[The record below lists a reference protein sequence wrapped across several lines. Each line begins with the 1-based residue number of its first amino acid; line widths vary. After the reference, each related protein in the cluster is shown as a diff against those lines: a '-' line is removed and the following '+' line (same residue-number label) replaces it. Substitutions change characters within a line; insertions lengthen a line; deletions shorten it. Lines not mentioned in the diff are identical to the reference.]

1 MDTRTQTGADD
12 GQRVFL
18 YNLIGRPVG
27 KDVRHVLTFDW
38 QRDSQLDGHI
48 HQHSHNRKN
57 VMLIAS
63 NFIHYLHVFTRNG
76 TEKILLFI
84 LKPLLILLGVRL
96 VANRCQTFGLGVVV
110 VEAHVQLLVKFID
123 EVLHG
128 LEAHHLREVLQLWEL
143 FAAERRQ
150 RNGFCEAGRQ
160 AARSRAPPSWR
171 AADPRILRPGTPE
184 GPPYWC
190 PLDHTLTWRLW
201 LQQSLIKNMII
212 VNLLFNIS
220 NLRLKHKM

>member
-1 MDTRTQTGADD
+1 MDTRTQTGAGD

-48 HQHSHNRKN
+48 HQHSHNSIHATFL
-57 VMLIAS
+57 VMLNAS
-63 NFIHYLHVFTRNG
+63 NFIHNLHVFTRNG

-96 VANRCQTFGLGVVV
+96 VANRCQTFCLGVVI
-110 VEAHVQLLVKFID
+110 VEAHVQLLIKFID

-128 LEAHHLREVLQLWEL
+128 LEAHHLREVLQL
-143 FAAERRQ
+143 
-150 RNGFCEAGRQ
+150 
-160 AARSRAPPSWR
+160 
-171 AADPRILRPGTPE
+171 
-184 GPPYWC
+184 
-190 PLDHTLTWRLW
+190 
-201 LQQSLIKNMII
+201 
-212 VNLLFNIS
+212 
-220 NLRLKHKM
+220 

>member
-150 RNGFCEAGRQ
+150 RNGFVR
-160 AARSRAPPSWR
+160 P
-171 AADPRILRPGTPE
+171 ADRLLLHLE
-184 GPPYWC
+184 GPQI
-190 PLDHTLTWRLW
+190 LEFFVQAHQRGLHTDAL
-201 LQQSLIKNMII
+201 LITHSRGGCGCN
-212 VNLLFNIS
+212 NP
-220 NLRLKHKM
+220 